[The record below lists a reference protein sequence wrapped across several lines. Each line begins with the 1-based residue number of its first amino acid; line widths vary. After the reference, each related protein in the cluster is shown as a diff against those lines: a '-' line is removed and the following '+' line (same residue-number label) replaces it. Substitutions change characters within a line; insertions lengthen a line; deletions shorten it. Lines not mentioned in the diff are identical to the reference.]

1 MGPKP
6 PCDMSWVGQS
16 LCLGGR
22 GKEEAAGRGR
32 KGEAET
38 GLPGSDRR
46 ERSGTSWEAGGRE
59 PRETCQVRS
68 GKQEAAG
75 QTGGSEKGRERWAGL
90 PASQTSNFSNYICSS
105 PPQSIW
111 YPCSL
116 PASQIPPQAT
126 SSVHGH
132 RANYGGNSPSWG
144 DYLPLPSQLLASWMT
159 SEKIKR
165 HIYLATAYQALPS
178 SPEKTQQ
185 GRCFVPHFAV

>member
-1 MGPKP
+1 MGRP
-6 PCDMSWVGQS
+6 SS
-16 LCLGGR
+16 L
-22 GKEEAAGRGR
+22 
-32 KGEAET
+32 
-38 GLPGSDRR
+38 SDLQFL
-46 ERSGTSWEAGGRE
+46 ELYLFLTS
-59 PRETCQVRS
+59 PVH
-68 GKQEAAG
+68 
-75 QTGGSEKGRERWAGL
+75 
-90 PASQTSNFSNYICSS
+90 
-105 PPQSIW
+105 
-111 YPCSL
+111 PCSL

-185 GRCFVPHFAV
+185 GRCLSPILQIRKLRLGEV